1 VTGDPAVRWGITLL
15 RGPGRAAALA
25 VVAAALALRIIDPG
39 IITELRVR
47 TFDLVER
54 VWPRAGDSARVA
66 IVDIDEKS
74 LARYGQWPWSRH
86 LVAELV
92 RHIAQGKPRV
102 IGIDILFADRDRL
115 SPDEIARE
123 LPGLPPA
130 LADALAQLPPSDRD
144 LAEALA
150 AVPTV
155 LAVAPSHEEAA
166 QDSGMLR
173 PAPIRQAGD
182 DPRPFLKSYKSLVQS
197 QPDLRDAASAA
208 GAIGVEP
215 DSDGVVRRLALAVT
229 YQHTIVPSFALEVVR
244 VGGGEHAVVID
255 TGALGIE
262 RFRIGGTTLPTD
274 RRGRAILHFAPLLAR
289 YISASEVLDPAF
301 DPSELRGQVV
311 LLGVAGVGIAGLRET
326 PLGLV
331 RNVDLHAQLIES
343 ILFGDLLRRP
353 PILDWFELAAALAAG
368 LVVIWLLRYARP
380 LRVVGIAL
388 ALAASLFGL
397 ELVLFRLADLLF
409 DSTFPALTLL
419 CALAVMLVGSLR
431 AAQVELVREREAKQ
445 RVEGELAAAQAIQM
459 GLLPRRFPAF
469 PDRHDIDVYARIEPA
484 RMVGGDLY
492 DYLLI
497 GGSSRLFF
505 LIADVAGKGIAAALL
520 MAVTKEVV
528 RDAVLTFGPAL
539 DRILAEA
546 NRKTV
551 AASAELQSEGG
562 VFVTAFAGILDLGSG
577 EVTYASAGHDSPFVL
592 GGGAGLRQLV
602 TKGGPPLGAVEEFRF
617 PIDHDRIEPGEVLLL
632 FTDGITEAEDADHK
646 FYSSDRLAKALMT
659 AATVDARHVVA
670 AVIDDVNRF
679 VGGAEQADDMTV
691 LALRR
696 VGAAAAT

>member
-1 VTGDPAVRWGITLL
+1 VTGGPAVGRGIALL
-15 RGPGRAAALA
+15 RGPGRASALA
-25 VVAAALALRIIDPG
+25 LVAGALVLRIIDPG
-39 IITELRVR
+39 IIAELRVR
-47 TFDLVER
+47 SFDLVER
-54 VWPRAGDSARVA
+54 VWPRAVDSARVA
-66 IVDIDEKS
+66 VVDIDEKS
-74 LARYGQWPWSRH
+74 LAQYGQWPWPRH

-92 RHIAQGKPRV
+92 RRIAQGKPRV
-102 IGIDILFADRDRL
+102 LGIDILFAERDRL

-123 LPGLPPA
+123 LPDLPPA
-130 LADALAQLPPSDRD
+130 LASALAKLPPSDRD
-144 LAEALA
+144 LDEAIA
-150 AVPTV
+150 TVPTV
-155 LAVAPSHEEAA
+155 LSLAPSHEEAA
-166 QDSGMLR
+166 RNSGPLR
-173 PAPIRQAGD
+173 LAPIRQAGD
-182 DPRPFLKSYKSLVQS
+182 DPTPFLKSYKSLVQS
-197 QPDLRDAASAA
+197 QPDFRAAALAA
-208 GAIGVEP
+208 GSDGVEP
-215 DSDGVVRRLALAVT
+215 DADGVVRRLALAVAS
-229 YQHTIVPSFALEVVR
+229 QHTIVPSFALEVVR
-244 VGGGEHAVVID
+244 VGGGERAIVID

-262 RFRIGGTTLPTD
+262 SFRIGSTTIPTD
-274 RRGRAILHFAPLLAR
+274 RRGRAILHFAPSQAR
-289 YISASEVLDPAF
+289 YLSALDVLDPAF
-301 DPSELRGQVV
+301 DPTELRGQVV
-311 LLGVAGVGIAGLRET
+311 LLGVAGVGIAGLRQT

-331 RNVDLHAQLIES
+331 RAVDLHAQLIES

-353 PILDWFELAAALAAG
+353 PFLDWFELAAALAAG

-380 LRVVGIAL
+380 MRAVATAV
-388 ALAASLFGL
+388 ALAAALFGV
-397 ELVLFRLADLLF
+397 ELVLFRFADLLF
-409 DSTFPALTLL
+409 DSTFPVLTLL
-419 CALAVMLVGSLR
+419 GALGVMLVGNLR
-431 AAQVELVREREAKQ
+431 AAQAELVREREAKQ

-469 PDRHDIDVYARIEPA
+469 PDRHDIDIYARIEPA

-546 NRKTV
+546 NRKTA

-592 GGGAGLRQLV
+592 GGGSGLRQLV
-602 TKGGPPLGAVEEFRF
+602 TEGGPPLGAVEDFRF
-617 PIDHDRIEPGEVLLL
+617 PIDHDRIELGEVLLL
-632 FTDGITEAEDADHK
+632 FTDGVTEAENAAHT
-646 FYSSDRLAKALMT
+646 FYSSDRLAKVLAA
-659 AATVDARHVVA
+659 AATVDAQHVVA
-670 AVIDDVNRF
+670 AVIDDVVRF

-696 VGAAAAT
+696 MGGAVT

>member
-1 VTGDPAVRWGITLL
+1 MGWSIALL

-25 VVAAALALRIIDPG
+25 LVAAALVLRIIDPG

-47 TFDLVER
+47 GFDLVER
-54 VWPRAGDSARVA
+54 VWPRASGSARVV

-74 LARYGQWPWSRH
+74 LAQYGQWPWPWH

-92 RHIAQGKPRV
+92 HRIAQGKPQV
-102 IGIDILFADRDRL
+102 LGIDIVFADRDRL

-130 LADALAQLPPSDRD
+130 LADALAQLPRSDRE
-144 LAEALA
+144 LAEAIA

-155 LAVAPSHEEAA
+155 LGLSPNHEEAA
-166 QDSGMLR
+166 RNSGPLR
-173 PAPIRQAGD
+173 LALIRQAGG
-182 DPRPFLKSYKSLVQS
+182 DPTPFLKSYKSMVEN
-197 QPDLRDAASAA
+197 QPDVGVAAVAA
-208 GAIGVEP
+208 GEIAVEP
-215 DSDGVVRRLALAVT
+215 DADGVVRRLALAVA
-229 YQHTIVPSFALEVVR
+229 YQQTIVPSFALEVLR
-244 VGGGEHAVVID
+244 VAGGERSIVID

-262 RFRIGGTTLPTD
+262 DFRIGGTTIPTD
-274 RRGRAILHFAPLLAR
+274 RRGRAILHFAPSQAR
-289 YISASEVLDPAF
+289 SISASDVLDPAF
-301 DPSELRGQVV
+301 DPAGLRGQVV

-331 RNVDLHAQLIES
+331 RGVDLHAQLIES
-343 ILFGDLLRRP
+343 ILLGDLLRRP
-353 PILDWFELAAALAAG
+353 PLLDWFEFAAALAAG
-368 LVVIWLLRYARP
+368 LVVIWLLRYAKPVRA
-380 LRVVGIAL
+380 VGVAL
-388 ALAASLFGL
+388 ALAAALFGA
-397 ELVLFRLADLLF
+397 ELVVFRFADRLF
-409 DSTFPALTLL
+409 DSTFPVLTLFG
-419 CALAVMLVGSLR
+419 ALAVMLVGNLR
-431 AAQVELVREREAKQ
+431 AAQVELARSREAKQ
-445 RVEGELAAAQAIQM
+445 RVEGELAAAQEIQM

-546 NRKTV
+546 NRKTA
-551 AASAELQSEGG
+551 AASAELQNEGG

-577 EVTYASAGHDSPFVL
+577 EVAYASAGHDSPFVL

-602 TKGGPPLGAVEEFRF
+602 TEGGPPLGAVEDFRF
-617 PIDHDRIEPGEVLLL
+617 PIDHDRIELGEVLLL
-632 FTDGITEAEDADHK
+632 FTDGVTEAENADHK
-646 FYSSDRLAKALMT
+646 LYSSERLAKALAT
-659 AATVDARHVVA
+659 AATVDAQHVVA
-670 AVIDDVNRF
+670 AVIDDVSRF

-696 VGAAAAT
+696 VGAAGP

>member
-1 VTGDPAVRWGITLL
+1 MTRDPAVGWSVALL

-25 VVAAALALRIIDPG
+25 LVAAALAVRIIDPG
-39 IITELRVR
+39 IVTELRVR
-47 TFDLVER
+47 GFDLVEK
-54 VWPRAGDSARVA
+54 VWPRASDSARVM

-74 LARYGQWPWSRH
+74 LAEYGQWPWPRH

-92 RHIAQGKPRV
+92 RRIAQGNPRV
-102 IGIDILFADRDRL
+102 VGIDIVFAEGDRL
-115 SPDEIARE
+115 SPAEIARE

-130 LADALAQLPPSDRD
+130 VADALMRLPPSDRE
-144 LAEALA
+144 LAEAMT

-155 LAVAPSHEEAA
+155 LALAPSREQMAPSAGPIH
-166 QDSGMLR
+166 S
-173 PAPIRQAGD
+173 APIRQAGD
-182 DPRPFLKSYKSLVQS
+182 DPTPFLKSYKSIVQS
-197 QPDLRDAASAA
+197 QPDLRAAASAA
-208 GAIGVEP
+208 GEIAAEP
-215 DSDGVVRRLALAVT
+215 DADGVVRRLPLAVA
-229 YQHTIVPSFALEVVR
+229 YQQMIIPSFALEVVR
-244 VGGGEHAVVID
+244 VGGGEHSIVID

-262 RFRIGGTTLPTD
+262 SIRIGGTTIPTD
-274 RRGRAILHFAPLLAR
+274 RRGRAILHFAPSLAR
-289 YISASEVLDPAF
+289 YISASDVLDPAF
-301 DPSELRGQVV
+301 DPAELRGQIV

-331 RNVDLHAQLIES
+331 RAVDLHAQLIES
-343 ILFGDLLRRP
+343 ILLGDLLRRP
-353 PILDWFELAAALAAG
+353 PMLDWFELAAALGAG
-368 LVVIWLLRYARP
+368 LAVIWLLRYARP
-380 LRVVGIAL
+380 VRAVGIAV
-388 ALAASLFGL
+388 AIAAALFGV
-397 ELVLFRLADLLF
+397 ELTLFRFADRLF
-409 DSTFPALTLL
+409 DSTFPVLTLFG
-419 CALAVMLVGSLR
+419 ALAVMLVGSLR
-431 AAQVELVREREAKQ
+431 AAQMELFREREAKQ

-469 PDRHDIDVYARIEPA
+469 PDRPDIDVYARIEPA

-505 LIADVAGKGIAAALL
+505 LIADVSGKGIPAALL

-546 NRKTV
+546 NRKTT

-577 EVTYASAGHDSPFVL
+577 EVAYASAGHDAPFIL
-592 GGGAGLRQLV
+592 GGKTGLRQLV
-602 TKGGPPLGAVEEFRF
+602 TEGGPPLGAVDDFRY

-632 FTDGITEAEDADHK
+632 YTDGVTEAENADHTL
-646 FYSSDRLAKALMT
+646 YSSGRLTTALAT
-659 AATVDARHVVA
+659 AAVVDAQHVVA
-670 AVIDDVNRF
+670 AVIDDVSRF
-679 VGGAEQADDMTV
+679 VGGAEQADDMTL

-696 VGAAAAT
+696 VGRAAT

>member
-1 VTGDPAVRWGITLL
+1 MIRGPAVGRGIALL
-15 RGPGRAAALA
+15 RGPGRASALA
-25 VVAAALALRIIDPG
+25 LVLGALVLRIIDPG

-47 TFDLVER
+47 SFDLVER
-54 VWPRAGDSARVA
+54 VWPREANSARVV

-74 LARYGQWPWSRH
+74 LAQYGQWPWPRH
-86 LVAELV
+86 RVAELV
-92 RHIAQGKPRV
+92 RRIAQGNPRAL
-102 IGIDILFADRDRL
+102 GIDILLADRDRL
-115 SPDEIARE
+115 SPGEIARE

-144 LAEALA
+144 LAEAMA
-150 AVPTV
+150 EVPTV
-155 LAVAPSHEEAA
+155 VALAPSREEAA
-166 QDSGMLR
+166 PDPDPFR

-182 DPRPFLKSYKSLVQS
+182 DPRPFLKTYKSLVQS
-197 QPDLRDAASAA
+197 RPDLRAVARAA
-208 GAIGVEP
+208 GEIAVEP
-215 DSDGVVRRLALAVT
+215 DPDGVIRRLALAVA
-229 YQHTIVPSFALEVVR
+229 YQQTIVPSFALEVLR
-244 VGGGEHAVVID
+244 VAGGERSIVID

-262 RFRIGGTTLPTD
+262 SFTIGGSTIPTD
-274 RRGRAILHFAPLLAR
+274 RRGRAILHFAPSQAR
-289 YISASEVLDPAF
+289 SISASDVLDPAF
-301 DPSELRGQVV
+301 DPAELRGQVV
-311 LLGVAGVGIAGLRET
+311 LLGVAGVGIAGLRQT

-331 RNVDLHAQLIES
+331 RAVDLHAQLIES
-343 ILFGDLLRRP
+343 ILLNDLLHRP
-353 PILDWFELAAALAAG
+353 PFLDWFELTTALAAG
-368 LVVIWLLRYARP
+368 LAVIWLLRYARP
-380 LRVVGIAL
+380 MHAVGIAV
-388 ALAASLFGL
+388 ALAAVLFVL
-397 ELVLFRLADLLF
+397 EFVLFRFADLLF
-409 DSTFPALTLL
+409 DSTFPVLTLL
-419 CALAVMLVGSLR
+419 GALGVMLVGNLR
-431 AAQVELVREREAKQ
+431 AAQAELSREREEKQ

-497 GGSSRLFF
+497 GGSNRLFF

-528 RDAVLTFGPAL
+528 HDAVLTFGPAL

-546 NRKTV
+546 NRKTA

-592 GGGAGLRQLV
+592 GGGTGLRQLV
-602 TKGGPPLGAVEEFRF
+602 TEGGPPLGAVEDFRF
-617 PIDHDRIEPGEVLLL
+617 PIDHDRIELGEVLLL
-632 FTDGITEAEDADHK
+632 FTDGITEAENADRAL
-646 FYSSDRLAKALMT
+646 YSSDRLAKALSR
-659 AATVDARHVVA
+659 AATVDAQHVVA
-670 AVIDDVNRF
+670 AVIDDVARF

-696 VGAAAAT
+696 VGLTAT

>member
-1 VTGDPAVRWGITLL
+1 MTGDPAVGWGIALL

-25 VVAAALALRIIDPG
+25 LVVAALVLRIIDPG

-47 TFDLVER
+47 SFDLVER
-54 VWPRAGDSARVA
+54 VWPRAVDSARVA
-66 IVDIDEKS
+66 VVDIDEKS
-74 LARYGQWPWSRH
+74 LAQYGQWPWPRH
-86 LVAELV
+86 RVAELV
-92 RHIAQGKPRV
+92 RRIAQGNPRV
-102 IGIDILFADRDRL
+102 LGIDILFAERDRL
-115 SPDEIARE
+115 SPTEIARE
-123 LPGLPPA
+123 LPDLPPA
-130 LADALAQLPPSDRD
+130 LSEALAQLPPSDRD
-144 LAEALA
+144 LEESIAM
-150 AVPTV
+150 VPTV
-155 LAVAPSHEEAA
+155 LSLAPSHEEVARN
-166 QDSGMLR
+166 SGMLR

-197 QPDLRDAASAA
+197 QPDLRDAALAA

-215 DSDGVVRRLALAVT
+215 DADGVVRRLALAVT
-229 YQHTIVPSFALEVVR
+229 YQQTIVPSFALEVVR
-244 VGGGEHAVVID
+244 VGGGEHAIVID

-262 RFRIGGTTLPTD
+262 RFRIGGTTIPTD
-274 RRGRAILHFAPLLAR
+274 RRGRAILHFAPSLAR
-289 YISASEVLDPAF
+289 YISASDVLDPAF
-301 DPSELRGQVV
+301 DPAELRGQVV

-331 RNVDLHAQLIES
+331 RAVDLHAQLIES
-343 ILFGDLLRRP
+343 ILIGDLLRRP
-353 PILDWFELAAALAAG
+353 PFLDWFELAAALAAG

-380 LRVVGIAL
+380 LRAVGIAL
-388 ALAASLFGL
+388 AIAAALFGV
-397 ELVLFRLADLLF
+397 ELVLFRFADLLF

-419 CALAVMLVGSLR
+419 GALGVMLVGNLR
-431 AAQVELVREREAKQ
+431 AAQMELSREREAKQ

-546 NRKTV
+546 NRKTA

-577 EVTYASAGHDSPFVL
+577 EVAYASAGHDSPFVL
-592 GGGAGLRQLV
+592 GGGTGLRQLV
-602 TKGGPPLGAVEEFRF
+602 TEGGPPLGAVEEFRF
-617 PIDHDRIEPGEVLLL
+617 PIDHDRIELGEVLLL
-632 FTDGITEAEDADHK
+632 FTDGITEAENADHTL
-646 FYSSDRLAKALMT
+646 YSSDRLAKALAA
-659 AATVDARHVVA
+659 AATVDAQHVVA
-670 AVIDDVNRF
+670 AVIDDVVRF

-696 VGAAAAT
+696 VGGAAAT